1 MDKIEQRIIQIID
14 ENAEKIIAFGDDIW
28 HHAELGFME
37 YRTGAKFADALEELG
52 LCAQR
57 EIAVTGV
64 KSYLKPKTEGKINV
78 CLMGELDALPFDKH
92 PDANPQT
99 GAAHCCGHNAQL
111 TGVLGAAMALTDP
124 QVKAALGGNI
134 TFIGVP
140 AEENCAGSV
149 DNFNRLKA
157 QGIIEC
163 QGGKAEFIRQGIMDD
178 IDLTVGHHTV
188 AKDNPTDPDLILC
201 NSSSMGFIEKYIT
214 YTGISQH
221 PAFASKS
228 IDALSAATLAMHAVD
243 QQREALNRWPKPMN
257 FILHGYILNGGT
269 ASNVISNHV
278 EMDYNIR
285 GTTTQDML
293 EIGYRVD
300 RSLKGAAMAH
310 GAGLEIRT
318 ETGYLP
324 IVPVKD
330 GSIVHEVFDI
340 IDPEKKYIRDS
351 IEGDRLAG
359 TTDYGDLSSIMPVIQ
374 FNTAG
379 ATGTGHTTS
388 YRVSD
393 PYEYYVT
400 TAKIFALLGYRLL
413 KDDAAKAKQIIAENK
428 PLYTKE
434 EYLELR
440 NRLSKT
446 EKVEMIPVPEKFE

>member
-1 MDKIEQRIIQIID
+1 MDKIEQKIIQIID
-14 ENAEKIIAFGDDIW
+14 DNAEKIITFGDDIW

-37 YRTGAKFADALEELG
+37 HRTGAKFADALEELG
-52 LCAQR
+52 LTAQR

-64 KSYLKPKTEGKINV
+64 KSYLKEKNEDEINI
-78 CLMGELDALPFDKH
+78 CLMGELDALPFEKH
-92 PDANPQT
+92 PDANPET
-99 GAAHCCGHNAQL
+99 GASHCCGHNAQL
-111 TGVLGAAMALTDP
+111 TGVFGAAVALTDP
-124 QVKAALGGNI
+124 EIKAALGGNI

-149 DNFNRLKA
+149 DNFNKLKA
-157 QGIIEC
+157 EGIIEF

-178 IDLTVGHHTV
+178 IDMTVGHHIM
-188 AKDNPTDPDLILC
+188 AKDRPQDPDYITC
-201 NSSSMGFIEKYIT
+201 NASSMGFIEKYIT
-214 YTGISQH
+214 YTGVSQH
-221 PAFASKS
+221 PAYACKS

-243 QQREALNRWPKPMN
+243 QQREAMVVFPKPSSN
-257 FILHGYILNGGT
+257 ILHGYILNGGT

-285 GTTTQDML
+285 ATTTREML

-318 ETGYLP
+318 EAGYLP

-330 GSIVHEVFDI
+330 ASVVNEVFDI
-340 IDPEKKYIRDS
+340 IDPDKKAIRDVVDG
-351 IEGDRLAG
+351 ERLAG
-359 TTDYGDLSSIMPVIQ
+359 TTDYGDLSSIMPVLQ

-400 TAKIFALLGYRLL
+400 TAKIFALLAYRLL
-413 KDDAAKAKQIIAENK
+413 KDDAAKAKEIIADNK

-434 EYLELR
+434 EYLAVR
-440 NRLSKT
+440 GQLSKT
-446 EKVEMIPVPEKFE
+446 EKMDMVPVPEDFN